1 MNGSRVHNRSVGVL
15 ALAVALLAAAG
26 APAQAPPGLTS
37 WGSQTYTLTEGEA
50 VNFRVDW
57 DQIPV
62 RRWVLLVEG
71 DLRISHLNVRR
82 VHDGSLLYDQ
92 RDESRHRVDVPWGEG
107 ESLSGVLTAGRAGAY
122 AISIWGPP
130 RDDYLRAYSYGVNR
144 ALEALD
150 EGDRI
155 RARALLM
162 GALRDDPAD
171 PVAQTLMRALSG
183 GEGGE
188 VVGPTAGEEDPEAR
202 AKLEEARQQAAALRA
217 GGAPLEAMDLLQRAL
232 SPDLGPLAWAEV
244 YGDLVEIS
252 LDLGNLVQARAAL
265 AAAEALGLPDERL
278 QTLRSLVASAP
289 TAGE

>member
-1 MNGSRVHNRSVGVL
+1 MNGSRVHTRSRAVVALASLVL
-15 ALAVALLAAAG
+15 AVTGAL
-26 APAQAPPGLTS
+26 AQAPPGLAS

-82 VHDGSLLYDQ
+82 VRDGSLLYDQ
-92 RDESRHRVDVPWGEG
+92 RDESRHRVDVPWGDG
-107 ESLSGVLTAGRAGAY
+107 ESISGVLTAGRAGAY

-150 EGDRI
+150 EGDRV

-162 GALRDDPAD
+162 GAMRDDTGD
-171 PVAQTLMRALSG
+171 QVAQTLMRALSG
-183 GEGGE
+183 GDGGGAI
-188 VVGPTAGEEDPEAR
+188 GPTAGDEDPAAR
-202 AKLEEARQQAAALRA
+202 ARLEETRRQAEALRD
-217 GGAPLEAMDLLQRAL
+217 GGQSLEAMDLLQRAL
-232 SPDLGPLAWAEV
+232 SPDLAPSAWAEV

-252 LDLGNLVQARAAL
+252 IDLGNPVQAQAAL
-265 AAAEALGLPDERL
+265 AAAEALGLPEVRL
-278 QTLRSLVASAP
+278 GELRELVASSR
-289 TAGE
+289 AGGE